1 MNPVLKK
8 LIVKDVRL
16 SLPLM
21 GLMAAGGLIALGVML
36 TGQVGYAIG
45 GILYI
50 TAQIAGAIFIGMYC
64 IVQERKDQSN
74 LLALSLPVS
83 VQQLNV
89 VKFSA
94 ALLMYTAPWL
104 LLTVLSLSLT
114 LLKSSIPDGMVVYS
128 LTLQFAFL
136 AMACTYFAVVSA
148 SRSDAV
154 AGFGILVLNMLFSVF
169 MVWTSQPALRAPIST
184 ERIVWPPTSVITLG
198 VEALMI
204 LGSLLFGFLYL
215 SRRREAF

>member
-8 LIVKDVRL
+8 LILKDVRL

-21 GLMAAGGLIALGVML
+21 GLMAAGGLVALGVML

-50 TAQIAGAIFIGMYC
+50 TAQIAGGIFIGMYC

-83 VQQLNV
+83 VQQMNV

-94 ALLMYTAPWL
+94 ALLMYTVPWL
-104 LLTVLSLSLT
+104 LLSVISLSLT
-114 LLKSSIPDGMVVYS
+114 LMKSSIPDGFVVYS
-128 LTLQFAFL
+128 VTLQFAFL
-136 AMACTYFAVVSA
+136 AMAYMYFAVVSV

-154 AGFGILVLNMLFSVF
+154 AGFGILVLNMTFSVF
-169 MVWTSQPALRAPIST
+169 MVWTSQPQLREPLST
-184 ERIVWPPTSVITLG
+184 DQIVWPAMSVLTIS
-198 VEALMI
+198 VEALLI
-204 LGSLLFGFLYL
+204 IGSLLFGFLYL